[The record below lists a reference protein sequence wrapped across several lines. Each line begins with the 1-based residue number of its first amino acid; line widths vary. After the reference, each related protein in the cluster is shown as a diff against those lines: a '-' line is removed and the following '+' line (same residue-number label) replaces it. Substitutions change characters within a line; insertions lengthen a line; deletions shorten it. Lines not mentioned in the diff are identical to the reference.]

1 MMAEWIS
8 GKEKFLPQGINLLL
22 ASLVVALVI
31 RIGATCYAAQ
41 PEPVVPAA
49 AWPASGSAAG
59 TIETVPFDPSLRN
72 HHLILDRNLSGSM
85 AASATD
91 AEHET
96 AGTERIKIIGN
107 EVGMK
112 LIGTVV
118 TKDRQLNYA
127 VVEMVKDGK
136 QAIFREN
143 ERIGG
148 VLIKQIFRNNV
159 IIATSSGEQRLTITG
174 VSVPQVSP
182 ADVEDKGVILQ
193 IPRNEIAEYLPGIG
207 QMLKES
213 NSAPNIS
220 GGEPDGFSVGRLRAH
235 DLLFRIG
242 LRTGD
247 VIKEVNGEVI
257 DSPDDVESLARRM
270 ARGGEFSVLIK
281 RRGQLQQLNLSTN

>member
-1 MMAEWIS
+1 MMVEWIF
-8 GKEKFLPQGINLLL
+8 GREKRRPQGINLLL
-22 ASLVVALVI
+22 ASLVVLLVI
-31 RIGATCYAAQ
+31 RIGAMCYAAL
-41 PEPVVPAA
+41 PETVMPAA
-49 AWPASGSAAG
+49 AWPASGSAAD
-59 TIETVPFDPSLRN
+59 TIETVQSDPTLRDY
-72 HHLILDRNLSGSM
+72 HLILDRNLFGSM
-85 AASATD
+85 AAPATD

-96 AGTERIKIIGN
+96 ADTERIKISGN

-174 VSVPQVSP
+174 VSLPQVPS
-182 ADVEDKGVILQ
+182 ADVEDKGVILE
-193 IPRNEIAEYLPGIG
+193 IPRNEIAEYLPGIV

-220 GGEPDGFSVGRLRAH
+220 DGKADGFSVGRLRAN
-235 DLLFRIG
+235 DVLFRIG

-247 VIKEVNGEVI
+247 VIKEVNGEEI
-257 DSPDDVESLARRM
+257 DSPDDVESLAQRM

>member
-1 MMAEWIS
+1 MMVEWLS
-8 GKEKFLPQGINLLL
+8 GKEKRLSQGINLLL
-22 ASLVVALVI
+22 AILVVLLAT
-31 RIGATCYAAQ
+31 RIGAMCYAAQ
-41 PEPVVPAA
+41 PEPVVPAD
-49 AWPASGSAAG
+49 
-59 TIETVPFDPSLRN
+59 ID
-72 HHLILDRNLSGSM
+72 
-85 AASATD
+85 
-91 AEHET
+91 
-96 AGTERIKIIGN
+96 RIKIAGN
-107 EVGMK
+107 ELGMK

-118 TKDRQLNYA
+118 TRDRQLNYA
-127 VVEMVKDGK
+127 VIEMVREGK

-143 ERIGG
+143 DRTES

-174 VSVPQVSP
+174 VSLPQVSP

-220 GGEPDGFSVGRLRAH
+220 DGKPDGFSVGRLRAH
-235 DLLFRIG
+235 DVLFRIG

-247 VIKEVNGEVI
+247 IIKEVNGEEI
-257 DSPDDVESLARRM
+257 DSPDDVESLAQRM